1 MEASKRPTSAAPRAV
16 NGNGTAAA
24 SKGGASRPTVPPT
37 KAQQYRLPYRPQRR
51 PSPRRK
57 RRCHQG
63 CCRICC
69 LWLTLLLIAL
79 VLLAAISAGAIYVLC
94 LPQRPSFSVSSLR
107 LSALDVRSVDL
118 LTSRLDLSVT
128 VRNPNQRIVFVFD
141 DVALSASSGGVTI
154 GEGTIPGFVQG
165 TDNTTVLK
173 ATVSSSGRSLDP
185 TEASGL
191 RRKKRHSL
199 EIHLDTKAGI
209 KLGRFKSMH
218 VGIRISCKGIEA
230 SVTKG
235 NATAG
240 STKGAA
246 KCKARLRVKIWG
258 WTL

>member
-1 MEASKRPTSAAPRAV
+1 MEASKPPTSAASRAV
-16 NGNGTAAA
+16 NGNGTAA
-24 SKGGASRPTVPPT
+24 SNGGAARPTNPHS

-51 PSPRRK
+51 PSSPRRK

-79 VLLAAISAGAIYVLC
+79 VILAAISAGAFYVLC

-107 LSALDVRSVDL
+107 LSALDVRSADL

-128 VRNPNQRIVFVFD
+128 ARNPNQRIVFVFG

-185 TEASGL
+185 TEASDL

-209 KLGRFKSMH
+209 KLGRFKSLH

-235 NATAG
+235 NATAA
-240 STKGAA
+240 STKSAA
-246 KCKARLRVKIWG
+246 KCKARLRVKVWA